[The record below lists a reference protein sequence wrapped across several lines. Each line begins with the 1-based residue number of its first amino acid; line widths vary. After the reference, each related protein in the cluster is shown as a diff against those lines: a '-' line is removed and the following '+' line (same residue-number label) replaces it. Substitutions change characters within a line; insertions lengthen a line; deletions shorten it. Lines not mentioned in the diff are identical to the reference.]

1 LFEQVLHE
9 KVQTGDISM
18 NEVTISQVVDV
29 AAQTLVLSQ
38 GIQDLNLGTSSG
50 LPHSSDY
57 SYLGGPYMEI
67 PPSTAGTVIQ
77 DPNMNQLSDLNTSS
91 QRAPQ
96 PDIAPGTRTD
106 GSPVA
111 NVDQIYAQGINP
123 NVMAGLSNNSGDM
136 SQYEPFHA
144 STSMQRT
151 MSVPYMQVFGQTNH
165 FNNDFQLGEE
175 PRYAISGNTFYNNG
189 LDSYGNG
196 SPNNGG
202 LVPYQNRTAIQPSA
216 ATQYGNPGEF
226 RPPPHDQ
233 RR

>member
-1 LFEQVLHE
+1 
-9 KVQTGDISM
+9 M

-67 PPSTAGTVIQ
+67 PPSTVGTVIQ
-77 DPNMNQLSDLNTSS
+77 DPNMNQLSNLNTSS

-96 PDIAPGTRTD
+96 PDMAPGTRTD

-111 NVDQIYAQGINP
+111 NVDQMYAREINP
-123 NVMAGLSNNSGDM
+123 NSMAGLNNNSGDM
-136 SQYEPFHA
+136 SQYEPFHT

-151 MSVPYMQVFGQTNH
+151 MSVPYMQAFGQTNS
-165 FNNDFQLGEE
+165 FNNGFRLGEE
-175 PRYAISGNTFYNNG
+175 SRYAIPGNNFYNNS
-189 LDSYGNG
+189 LNSYG
-196 SPNNGG
+196 S
-202 LVPYQNRTAIQPSA
+202 
-216 ATQYGNPGEF
+216 
-226 RPPPHDQ
+226 
-233 RR
+233 